1 MHDVSR
7 NLYLNSTA
15 NLSENVIKNAKLHEI
30 SIEDIRISYIYS
42 ILVKQ
47 WSLSDDAYSY
57 YSILKRYTEESDG
70 LFTPILSDYQGNI
83 TCISNPDKRAHGY
96 VLASSV
102 TTKRI
107 FIYEEDFEH
116 MSSLYWNSNCVI
128 RNKERDGSAFGA
140 VIATYPWKSP
150 WVVMARDADWSDPDA
165 LMYNWY
171 CVDCRQT
178 IGATKKRPDFWPN
191 KHE

>member
-1 MHDVSR
+1 M
-7 NLYLNSTA
+7 
-15 NLSENVIKNAKLHEI
+15 E
-30 SIEDIRISYIYS
+30 
-42 ILVKQ
+42 Q
-47 WSLSDDAYSY
+47 
-57 YSILKRYTEESDG
+57 YTEEDKS
-70 LFTPILSDYQGNI
+70 LFAPILSDLQGNI
-83 TCISNPDKRAHGY
+83 SCISNPDKRAHGY

-116 MSSLYWNSNCVI
+116 MSSLYWNSNCII
-128 RNKERDGSAFGA
+128 RNWERDSFAMIG

-150 WVVMARDADWSDPDA
+150 WVVMARDGNPYDSDA

-191 KHE
+191 NHE